1 MSTATIL
8 PTLRQRVES
17 ALLLHPGRDVTLIR
31 LYQLLPTGLVHSSA
45 DEEEDAA

>member
-17 ALLLHPGRDVTLIR
+17 ALL
-31 LYQLLPTGLVHSSA
+31 PTGLVHSSA